1 MGRAMPGMYNA
12 LGQNRLLGYNSR
24 LTARQI
30 DMDPQRWKEVAFE
43 QEIGGFYSR
52 YQHQSWKNV
61 ISIGDSVFERDAV
74 KRVVPN
80 RTFTKKRCRTKT
92 LKLFDDPGMEDLI
105 AQVRVVRDILC
116 SMVQYDGDVDIELG
130 EDDLKADS
138 PLLLEKISDAQAA
151 GAENSRHPCSDC
163 LPHPRGPSGSNV

>member
-1 MGRAMPGMYNA
+1 MPGMYNA
-12 LGQNRLLGYNSR
+12 LGQNRLHNYHSR
-24 LTARQI
+24 FAARQV

-80 RTFTKKRCRTKT
+80 RISTKKKCRTKT
-92 LKLFDDPGMEDLI
+92 LKLFDDPRMEELI
-105 AQVRVVRDILC
+105 AQVRVVRDVLC
-116 SMVQYDGDVDIELG
+116 SMVQYDGDLDIELG
-130 EDDLKADS
+130 EDDLNVDS
-138 PLLLEKISDAQAA
+138 ALLLEKISDAEAA
-151 GAENSRHPCSDC
+151 SK
-163 LPHPRGPSGSNV
+163 

>member
-1 MGRAMPGMYNA
+1 MPGMYKA
-12 LGQNRLLGYNSR
+12 LGQNRLPSYNSR
-24 LTARQI
+24 RAARDI
-30 DMDPQRWKEVAFE
+30 DMDPQCWKEVAFE

-80 RTFTKKRCRTKT
+80 RHSAKKCRTKT

-105 AQVRVVRDILC
+105 AQVRAVRDVLF
-116 SMVQYDGDVDIELG
+116 SMVQYDGDVDR
-130 EDDLKADS
+130 
-138 PLLLEKISDAQAA
+138 AQ
-151 GAENSRHPCSDC
+151 
-163 LPHPRGPSGSNV
+163 

>member
-1 MGRAMPGMYNA
+1 MPGMYNA
-12 LGQNRLLGYNSR
+12 LGQNRLVSHNSR
-24 LTARQI
+24 LAARQI

-52 YQHQSWKNV
+52 YQQQSWKNV

-80 RTFTKKRCRTKT
+80 RSYTKKRCRVKT

-105 AQVRVVRDILC
+105 AQVRVVRDVLS
-116 SMVQYDGDVDIELG
+116 SMIQYDGDVDIELS
-130 EDDLKADS
+130 EEDLKADS
-138 PLLLEKISDAQAA
+138 PFLLEKMCDA
-151 GAENSRHPCSDC
+151 
-163 LPHPRGPSGSNV
+163 